1 MSEGPPSP
9 PPPSPPR
16 KKARALHLQTHGST
30 SGPGL
35 HPLPSPSN
43 SPPPSISEPAQ
54 AESSTVTTTYSN
66 SPPELPILPL
76 QTLMSLPMLLTQ
88 YSQLPA
94 ALQTH
99 VLLSLLKLSP
109 LSVLRATDGFVTPA
123 LSRDFLSLLPT
134 ELSLQILQCLDL
146 RSLLRCCR
154 VCRNWRDL
162 IDGEAPL
169 WRSILKH
176 YKLWFESPSRASL
189 PPSMR
194 LSAHLRPPANY
205 LPTLRPPNPYKTLLR
220 YRLRLQQALTQC
232 PSQMTIP
239 LLTQTVVTCLQIS
252 ATRIVSASDDHTIHV
267 HSPIDG
273 ALLQSL
279 QGHSGGVW
287 ALQFVHNTLVSGS
300 TDRTVRVWDLRT
312 GTNTHVFAGHTST
325 VRCLQIVEKG
335 DNGTWPR
342 RRMIITGSRD
352 NSLRLWYLPREGD
365 AEYKSPG
372 TGEGDTDRDEPQRN
386 PYHVRLFAGHTSAV
400 RALAARG
407 KTLVSGSYDCT
418 VRVWDM
424 STGECRFVLSGH
436 AQKVYSVALDPIRER
451 CASGSMDGTVR
462 IWCLETGQCLHAL
475 TGHTSLVGLLSIRPN
490 QLISAAAD
498 STLRVWSPT
507 SGDLLHTLTGHPAA
521 ITCFLHDEFR
531 VLSGSEGS
539 LKMWDADKGEW
550 RRDLLTEVGGVW
562 QVAGWGRRVVSASN
576 RGDETYLDVFEWGGE
591 TDADGLLIDD
601 DALYDDASEVSEDS
615 DTADDEEAEHEA
627 SYEGEDD
634 GQASRSV
641 KAGQSPYP
649 PAEHVRRVIRQQDED
664 EIMSQSY
671 GDAEDELDV
680 EEDIDIRHEPVRH
693 LKAPAHIST
702 RAMEPGSEHAADEAR
717 DMDPWELST
726 PTPAPRARS
735 FLGFTGQSLRLP
747 SASSSIAG
755 SSRGSRGNRRWGDDT
770 ET

>member
-16 KKARALHLQTHGST
+16 KKARALHLQAHGST

-43 SPPPSISEPAQ
+43 SPPPSVSEPAQ

-76 QTLMSLPMLLTQ
+76 QTLMSLPILLTQ
-88 YSQLPA
+88 YSQLPSP
-94 ALQTH
+94 LQTQ

-109 LSVLRATDGFVTPA
+109 LSVLRSADGFITPA

-134 ELSLQILQCLDL
+134 ELSLQILQCIDL

-162 IDGEAPL
+162 IDNEMPL
-169 WRSILKH
+169 WRSLLKH
-176 YKLWFESPSRASL
+176 YKLWFEDPSRASL

-194 LSAHLRPPANY
+194 LSAHQHPPLNYPHNLRPPH
-205 LPTLRPPNPYKTLLR
+205 PYKTLLR
-220 YRLRLQQALTQC
+220 HRLRLQQVLAQP
-232 PSQMTIP
+232 PSQLTIP
-239 LLTQTVVTCLQIS
+239 LPTQTVVTCLQIS
-252 ATRIVSASDDHTIHV
+252 STRIVSASDEHTIHV
-267 HSPIDG
+267 HSPLTG
-273 ALLQSL
+273 LLTQTL
-279 QGHSGGVW
+279 NGHSGGVW

-312 GTNTHVFAGHTST
+312 GLNTHVFAGHTST

-335 DNGTWPR
+335 ENGAWPR

-352 NSLRLWYLPREGD
+352 NSLRLWYLPREGE

-372 TGEGDTDRDEPQRN
+372 TNEPDHTDRDEPNRN
-386 PYHVRLFAGHTSAV
+386 PYHVRIFQGHTSAV

-407 KTLVSGSYDCT
+407 STLVSGSYDCT

-424 STGECRFVLSGH
+424 ASGECRFVLSGH
-436 AQKVYSVALDPIRER
+436 AQKVYSVTLDPVRER

-462 IWCLETGQCLHAL
+462 IWSLVDGQCLHSL
-475 TGHTSLVGLLSIRPN
+475 SGHTSLVGLLSVRPT

-507 SGDLLHTLTGHPAA
+507 TGQLLHTLTGHPAA

-539 LKMWDADKGEW
+539 LKMWDAEKGEW
-550 RRDLLTEVGGVW
+550 RRDLLTDVGGVW
-562 QVAGWGRRVVSASN
+562 QVAGWGRRVVSACN
-576 RGDETYLDVFEWGGE
+576 RGDETFLDVFEWGAE
-591 TDADGLLIDD
+591 RDEDGATLEDD
-601 DALYDDASEVSEDS
+601 VLDDDASEVSEES
-615 DTADDEEAEHEA
+615 DVHEDDVEGEA
-627 SYEGEDD
+627 SYEEAEDD
-634 GQASRSV
+634 AGHLKRGQGA
-641 KAGQSPYP
+641 YP
-649 PAEHVRRVIRQQDED
+649 PADYVRRIARQQDED
-664 EIMSQSY
+664 ESMSQSY

-680 EEDIDIRHEPVRH
+680 EEDIDMRHEPVRH
-693 LKAPAHIST
+693 PKALAAAARHIDVDGEES
-702 RAMEPGSEHAADEAR
+702 DEIQEVE
-717 DMDPWELST
+717 PWEQST
-726 PTPAPRARS
+726 PTPAPRVRS
-735 FLGFTGQSLRLP
+735 FLGLSGTGFRLP
-747 SASSSIAG
+747 SSTVATAG
-755 SSRGSRGNRRWGDDT
+755 PSSRSGRSNDAMQT
-770 ET
+770 